1 MKLNINMNVV
11 TKQLKREERLSDQT
25 TTIIIIRL
33 INDE

>member
-11 TKQLKREERLSDQT
+11 IKQLKREERLSDQT